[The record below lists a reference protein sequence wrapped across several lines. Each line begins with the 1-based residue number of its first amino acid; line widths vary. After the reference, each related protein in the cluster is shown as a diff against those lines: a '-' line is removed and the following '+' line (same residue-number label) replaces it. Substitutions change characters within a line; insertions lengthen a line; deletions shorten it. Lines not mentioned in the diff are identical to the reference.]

1 MLGGDRGQ
9 ASVPDAEE
17 RLEIVL
23 GEDLERDHRLRA
35 PDPPDLREAVR
46 DDLRDLLGVADP
58 QDRDEVVLAGDAVGL
73 RDTLDV
79 GELAAQRGQRGA
91 RGADQDDGVGHRSVC
106 VSPGSSTTTSLK
118 PAFWTSCL
126 NACASVS
133 MTGNVP

>member
-35 PDPPDLREAVR
+35 LDPLDLGEAVR
-46 DDLRDLLGVADP
+46 DHLRDLLGVADA

-73 RDTLDV
+73 GDPLDV
-79 GELAAQRGQRGA
+79 GQLAAEGLERGP

-106 VSPGSSTTTSLK
+106 VSPGSSTSTSEK
-118 PAFWTSCL
+118 PASWTSFL
-126 NACASVS
+126 NAWASVS
-133 MTGNVP
+133 TGGNVP